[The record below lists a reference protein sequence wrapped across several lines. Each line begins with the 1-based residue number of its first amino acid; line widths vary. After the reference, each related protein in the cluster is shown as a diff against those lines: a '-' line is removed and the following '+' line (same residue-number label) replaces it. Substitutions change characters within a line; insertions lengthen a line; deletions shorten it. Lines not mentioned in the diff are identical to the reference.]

1 MLQLCLSWLGMG
13 SLTASPWHLLLL
25 GGASWILARILAWI
39 YAFYDNCSRLRCFP
53 QPPKPSWFWG
63 HLALMKNNEESMQFI
78 THLGHDFRD
87 VHLSWVGPVYPILR
101 LVHPNFIAPLL
112 QASAAV
118 APKEM
123 TLYGFLK
130 PWLGEYLKVRATGL
144 P

>member
-1 MLQLCLSWLGMG
+1 M
-13 SLTASPWHLLLL
+13 
-25 GGASWILARILAWI
+25 
-39 YAFYDNCSRLRCFP
+39 
-53 QPPKPSWFWG
+53 
-63 HLALMKNNEESMQFI
+63 ALMKNNEESMQFI
-78 THLGHDFRD
+78 THLGHDFHD

-123 TLYGFLK
+123 AVYGFLK

>member
-78 THLGHDFRD
+78 THLGHDFHD

-112 QASAAV
+112 QASGISQALLSSLLLLLV
-118 APKEM
+118 LLTP
-123 TLYGFLK
+123 TQTNLSRG
-130 PWLGEYLKVRATGL
+130 
-144 P
+144 